1 MILLLEKVSYSLEKV
16 SYSYGHTIFDLAK
29 SLESAGPGLN
39 KSKINN

>member
-16 SYSYGHTIFDLAK
+16 SSYGHTIFDLAK
-29 SLESAGPGLN
+29 SLEPGGLGLN